1 MDKLTLVVLAAQQ
14 PKRAVRYGPGGVVE
28 HAVCALIHLENE
40 HSGIQS
46 IKDANLEKIILAPP
60 DSGWARCFECNRAD
74 LEFE

>member
-14 PKRAVRYGPGGVVE
+14 PKRAVRYGDAGVVE

-46 IKDANLEKIILAPP
+46 IKDANLEKIILAAPG
-60 DSGWARCFECNRAD
+60 SGWAKCFECNQTD
-74 LEFE
+74 LEYT